1 ENTMPIVKYPRAAE
15 PLWHEWDR
23 RAQKYGL
30 RHTVYGINGERY
42 TGEWSDNLKHGT
54 IFTWQVSS
62 WQLGVREQS
71 ARARC
76 ARPRKGTQLWKHSG
90 AVYSGDWK
98 CGKRDGHGSYSV
110 PDPAGREYRK
120 VYVGCWRNDRRCGYG
135 TMFYGSGERYE
146 GEWSSGLR
154 SGWGRMCYR
163 DGSVYEGQWEA
174 DRPDGQGML
183 RLPNNNRY
191 EGGWK
196 DGKKHGPGRFF
207 YLDKGQLLEGIWV
220 ADVPKCGTVIDL
232 SRDEAPAPTRY
243 PIPKVTAWKCWFC

>member
-1 ENTMPIVKYPRAAE
+1 MPIVKYRRAAE

-23 RAQKYGL
+23 KAQKHGL
-30 RHTVYGINGERY
+30 RHTVYGINGDRY
-42 TGEWSDNLKHGT
+42 TGEWSDNLKHG
-54 IFTWQVSS
+54 
-62 WQLGVREQS
+62 
-71 ARARC
+71 
-76 ARPRKGTQLWKHSG
+76 KGTQLWKHSG

-110 PDPAGREYRK
+110 PDPVSREYRK
-120 VYVGCWRNDRRCGYG
+120 VYAGCWRNDRRCGYG
-135 TMFYGSGERYE
+135 TMFYSSGERYE

-163 DGSVYEGQWEA
+163 DGSIYEGQWVA

-183 RLPNNNRY
+183 RLSNSNRY

-207 YLDKGQLLEGIWV
+207 YLDKRQLLEGIWV

-243 PIPKVTAWKCWFC
+243 PIPKIELADPDGVLAEAQAMFGDSQNE